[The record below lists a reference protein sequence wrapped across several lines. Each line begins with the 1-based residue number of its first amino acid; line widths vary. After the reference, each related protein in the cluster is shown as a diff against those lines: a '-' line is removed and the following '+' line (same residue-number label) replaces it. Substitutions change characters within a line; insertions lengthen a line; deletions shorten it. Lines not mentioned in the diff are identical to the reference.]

1 MNVPTPAAAP
11 VPRLPPSLR
20 GALWMLG
27 SAACFGVHGPIV
39 RVLSYQLD
47 PMVISFGRSVILLL
61 VLSPFLMR
69 AGRHSLATS
78 QPLLMALRGTAS
90 AAGLLLLIYAQA
102 HMPLARVTALTF
114 TAPLFATVG
123 AALILRETVGF
134 SRWAATLV
142 GFAGT
147 LVILR
152 PGADSVEWLA
162 LAPLGAAFFVA
173 ISNVTA
179 KSLSASHGP
188 TTLVAW
194 VAISSVILTA
204 IPAAFVWDWPD
215 AAGWAWLVA
224 LGCVTAGAHQC
235 LVRSLAAADASAVM
249 PYDYTRLLF
258 TAALGWYAFG
268 EVPALTLWIGAGI
281 IIAVTI
287 YNARSESRAAR
298 RV

>member
-1 MNVPTPAAAP
+1 
-11 VPRLPPSLR
+11 
-20 GALWMLG
+20 MLG

-47 PMVISFGRSVILLL
+47 PMVISFGRSAVLLL

-69 AGRHSLATS
+69 AGRRSLATP

-114 TAPLFATVG
+114 TAPLFAIVG
-123 AALILRETVGF
+123 AALVLRETVGL
-134 SRWAATLV
+134 SRWVATLI
-142 GFAGT
+142 GFVGT
-147 LVILR
+147 LIILR
-152 PGADSVEWLA
+152 PGTDSIEWLV

-173 ISNVTA
+173 ISNITA
-179 KSLSASHGP
+179 KSLSANHGA

-204 IPAAFVWDWPD
+204 IPAAFVWSWPD
-215 AAGWAWLVA
+215 LAGWGWLIA

-235 LVRSLAAADASAVM
+235 LVRSLTVADASAVM

-258 TAALGWYAFG
+258 TAVLGWYAFG
-268 EVPALTLWIGAGI
+268 EVPAATLWLGAAI
-281 IIAVTI
+281 IVAATI

-298 RV
+298 RE